1 MIKIFTQVM
10 RNYERLSLSKRQ
22 YFLFNYVKFKKKQ
35 DRLALHPKMNVYF
48 CCFKINTTKTL
59 LQ

>member
-10 RNYERLSLSKRQ
+10 RNYETLSLSKRQ